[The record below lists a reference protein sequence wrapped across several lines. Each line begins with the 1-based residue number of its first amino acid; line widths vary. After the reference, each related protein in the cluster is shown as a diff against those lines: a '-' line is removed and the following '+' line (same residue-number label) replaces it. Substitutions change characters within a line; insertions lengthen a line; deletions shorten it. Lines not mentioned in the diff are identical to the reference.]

1 MKKLFAIFA
10 LLFSLSIASVS
21 ARASGKMG
29 YVPDYMRISKIEGKW
44 YVGANFSQGWANYV
58 RADNSIKGA
67 VDLQGEV
74 IIGYSFR
81 QTNRPTSARIE
92 IAGGVGQYYGNG
104 LMGQILMR
112 IYDTYYVGNNVY
124 LGPVFEV
131 GGVLS
136 DKTGALVFSAGFM
149 SGYFIGDHF
158 MISGEIKVTTLDV
171 IAGGSIGTAIG
182 VRYFF

>member
-10 LLFSLSIASVS
+10 LLFSLSIASS
-21 ARASGKMG
+21 YAKFSEKRG
-29 YVPDYMRISKIEGKW
+29 YIPDPPRFSKIEGKW
-44 YVGANFSQGWANYV
+44 YIGANFSQGWVNYV
-58 RADNSIKGA
+58 RAYKSIKGA

-81 QTNRPTSARIE
+81 QTSRPTSARIE

-124 LGPVFEV
+124 LGPVFEI
-131 GGVLS
+131 GGVVN
-136 DKTGALVFSAGFM
+136 DETGALVFSAGFM
-149 SGYFIGDHF
+149 TGYFIGEHL
-158 MISGEIKVTTLDV
+158 MISGEIKVTTLDI
-171 IAGGSIGTAIG
+171 IAGGAIGTAIG